1 VTELALPGLD
11 EPGGSG
17 YPRKPFLPAEYA
29 ADGGYRPNG
38 RLGGLVALV
47 TTADSEI
54 SRAIA
59 VCFAREGARIAL
71 CYFESLQDAYET
83 RRLVRACGTDCVLL
97 AGDPADRDTCL
108 RIVENVVSELGGLDI
123 LVNNAGE
130 AAMLPKSM
138 GESGPGGFLPR
149 HAFAYLYLMTAAL
162 PYFPMDGSIINVGYA
177 ADAEDDWKT
186 PQQAAA
192 QGSVQGLTRAFSRA
206 AALRGIRVNAAMFG
220 DLSTAA
226 ANATPTPQQADRF
239 GKDSLPGRSGRPYEA
254 APAFVFLGS
263 RDASYLTGQI
273 IYINAGGH
281 ISA

>member
-1 VTELALPGLD
+1 VSDLALPGL
-11 EPGGSG
+11 G
-17 YPRKPFLPAEYA
+17 KPSDSVYSREQFLPEEYA

-59 VCFAREGARIAL
+59 VCFAREGAKIAL
-71 CYFESLQDAYET
+71 CYFESQQEAHET

-108 RIVENVVSELGGLDI
+108 RVVETVVSELGGLDI

-130 AAMLPKSM
+130 AAMPATSM
-138 GESGPGGFLPR
+138 GEPGRAGFSPR

-177 ADAEDDWKT
+177 ADAEHDWKT

-192 QGSVQGLTRAFSRA
+192 RGSVQGLTRAFSRA
-206 AALRGIRVNAAMFG
+206 AALRGIRVNAAMVG
-220 DLSTAA
+220 DLSTGADA
-226 ANATPTPQQADRF
+226 VPTLRELDGFRK
-239 GKDSLPGRSGRPYEA
+239 GSLPGRSCEA

-263 RDASYLTGQI
+263 RDASYMTGQT
-273 IYINAGGH
+273 IYIKPGGQF
-281 ISA
+281 SA